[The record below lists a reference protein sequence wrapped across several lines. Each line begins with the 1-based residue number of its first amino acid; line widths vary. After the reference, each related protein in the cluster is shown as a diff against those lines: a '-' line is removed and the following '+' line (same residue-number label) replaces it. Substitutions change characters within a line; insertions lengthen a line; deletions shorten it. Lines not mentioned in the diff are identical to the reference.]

1 MTYTRFHKND
11 LKLMQ
16 ETFAQMDGRVLDI
29 GCGNLL
35 DRVGFTPGSEYI
47 GVDIEK
53 SKYTALIADIHKLPF
68 KDGVFDACICNA
80 VLEHVLEPGIALQE
94 CNRILRDDGV
104 LWLSVPFLQ
113 HIHSNYDFRR
123 FTDQG
128 LRYEIGKAGFCLDK
142 LYGSYGV
149 LDNIE
154 YLLFSAIGWRVTRDK
169 DYKTFGSLLYILVLG
184 LFFMITKIFGSLF
197 SFQQRK
203 DIHHATNFTI
213 IAHKE
218 K

>member
-1 MTYTRFHKND
+1 
-11 LKLMQ
+11 MQ
-16 ETFAQMDGRVLDI
+16 ETFAQMDGRILDI

>member
-80 VLEHVLEPGIALQE
+80 V
-94 CNRILRDDGV
+94 
-104 LWLSVPFLQ
+104 
-113 HIHSNYDFRR
+113 FR
-123 FTDQG
+123 
-128 LRYEIGKAGFCLDK
+128 AC
-142 LYGSYGV
+142 
-149 LDNIE
+149 
-154 YLLFSAIGWRVTRDK
+154 A
-169 DYKTFGSLLYILVLG
+169 
-184 LFFMITKIFGSLF
+184 
-197 SFQQRK
+197 
-203 DIHHATNFTI
+203 
-213 IAHKE
+213 
-218 K
+218 

>member
-1 MTYTRFHKND
+1 
-11 LKLMQ
+11 MQ

>member
-1 MTYTRFHKND
+1 
-11 LKLMQ
+11 MQ
-16 ETFAQMDGRVLDI
+16 ETFAQMDGRMLDI